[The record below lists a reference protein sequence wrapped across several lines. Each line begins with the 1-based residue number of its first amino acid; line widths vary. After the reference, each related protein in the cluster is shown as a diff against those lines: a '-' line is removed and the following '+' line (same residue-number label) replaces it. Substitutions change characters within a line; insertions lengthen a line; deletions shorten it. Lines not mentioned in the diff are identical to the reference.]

1 MNNTVQ
7 SLKYFTVT
15 IFLLSFTI
23 HFSYIVHFI
32 LNPEFP
38 DVRVYNAELVDIEM
52 PISFQFCVHRKDTEK
67 KFLQMGYQDISTF
80 YKGRSFY
87 NSSIYGWLGHKKD
100 GGTFKSINGK
110 IQILKLCIM
119 HFTIFT
125 FSDVL
130 NKAFFDWKKF
140 KIIKI
145 KILSLKSEDEDV
157 RMFEISGNK
166 VKWSEVPIYPECQ
179 TLDLSDYFDLSQITP
194 LEIRFYIDN
203 NPNIGLGF
211 FIEERNKVLKRRLSS
226 FNILSYS
233 GPDIESKN
241 LSIGKDIKA
250 VISLSQIKDLEE
262 DTEKKCKNYPISGF
276 ENMNK
281 TFEDYNAC
289 DLEFAYQKLKSV
301 YQLTPFWAT
310 YNMSEVTASK
320 VMDKEPFTLEAVDGT
335 FTSKCYHPCLTT
347 KVR

>member
-1 MNNTVQ
+1 MH
-7 SLKYFTVT
+7 L
-15 IFLLSFTI
+15 
-23 HFSYIVHFI
+23 
-32 LNPEFP
+32 
-38 DVRVYNAELVDIEM
+38 
-52 PISFQFCVHRKDTEK
+52 
-67 KFLQMGYQDISTF
+67 
-80 YKGRSFY
+80 
-87 NSSIYGWLGHKKD
+87 
-100 GGTFKSINGK
+100 
-110 IQILKLCIM
+110 

-140 KIIKI
+140 KIKNI
-145 KILSLKSEDEDV
+145 KILSLKSEDEEV
-157 RMFEISGNK
+157 RMFEISGDK
-166 VKWSEVPIYPECQ
+166 IKWSEVPIYPECQ

-194 LEIRFYIDN
+194 LEIRFYIEN
-203 NPNIGLGF
+203 NPDIGLGF

-233 GPDIESKN
+233 GPDLESKN

-310 YNMSEVTASK
+310 YNMSEVTASLQAQADMANRYGEQSANEK
-320 VMDKEPFTLEAVDGT
+320 IVARMIVPNQVSAPYEKEKQKKLSAPRVQVGLQ
-335 FTSKCYHPCLTT
+335 
-347 KVR
+347 